1 MTVPGDAAVQE
12 QAEPVVGEV
21 AEPEADCLDPLDQ
34 QVDRLGGSVGGASG
48 GEVGEQLRFP
58 CGDGAAEP
66 LELGYAVSGAGP
78 VEAFEPAAGAV
89 EVGGAVDVAQ
99 LLTGD
104 LGGGDVPVKVTGV
117 EAGEH
122 PPVRALG
129 QVRGPA

>member
-1 MTVPGDAAVQE
+1 MSVPDDAAVKQE
-12 QAEPVVGEV
+12 PEPVVGEV
-21 AEPEADCLDPLDQ
+21 AEAAADSLDPLDQ
-34 QVDRLGGSVGGASG
+34 QVDRLGGPVGGASG

-99 LLTGD
+99 LLAGD
-104 LGGGDVPVKVTGV
+104 LGGGDVPVGVTGA

-122 PPVRALG
+122 PPVRAFG
-129 QVRGPA
+129 QVLGPA